1 MASAKKL
8 PKIVRML
15 HVEGKASPTRIAAQ
29 IGSDKRTTKEL
40 LAVAANLGL
49 VEYNSFKVS
58 GRTYAA
64 YRLSS
69 IGKDVASKLKEKEAG
84 K

>member
-1 MASAKKL
+1 MATAKKL

-15 HVEGKASPTRIAAQ
+15 HVEGKATPTRIASE
-29 IGSDKRTTKEL
+29 IGSDKRTTKEI

-49 VEYNSFKVS
+49 VEFNSLKVS
-58 GRTYAA
+58 GRTYSA
-64 YRLSS
+64 YRLAP
-69 IGKDVASKLKEKEAG
+69 GYKKLLAEKKEAL